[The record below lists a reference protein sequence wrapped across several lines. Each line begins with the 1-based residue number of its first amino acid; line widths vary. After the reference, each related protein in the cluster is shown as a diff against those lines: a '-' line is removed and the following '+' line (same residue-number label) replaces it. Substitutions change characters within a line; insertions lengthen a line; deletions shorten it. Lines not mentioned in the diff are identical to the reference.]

1 MAKRKNRENTYA
13 NNPLLERLQQAGT
26 KTNRSET
33 KHVAGASSSSS
44 LLWKR
49 ALVHVQV
56 LASDG
61 VEQHALAAI
70 GLDLLDSRGREGVR
84 LDSQAL
90 GRQLDRLAVLVVAAD
105 HLDLHPT
112 SCHQERR
119 RQAGR
124 QAGRQADRQ
133 THGLTEARERRR
145 ESARERETERERH
158 THTAGARH
166 HLLAAQ
172 DGRALLD
179 VKLVHVASLQAR
191 LVRHLGVVGTLVEHR
206 QVQEAVVGLLVP
218 VILIINY
225 Y

>member
-1 MAKRKNRENTYA
+1 MAKRKNTENTYA
-13 NNPLLERLQQAGT
+13 HNPLLERLQQVGT

-33 KHVAGASSSSS
+33 KHVAGASSCSSQ
-44 LLWKR
+44 LWKR

-112 SCHQERR
+112 SCYQERR

-124 QAGRQADRQ
+124 QTDRQ
-133 THGLTEARERRR
+133 TDTRTDRGEREKERAR
-145 ESARERETERERH
+145 ARERERERDRQRERQREREFIAESVLYIAH
-158 THTAGARH
+158 TSSVDHEMAR
-166 HLLAAQ
+166 
-172 DGRALLD
+172 DII
-179 VKLVHVASLQAR
+179 KNAS
-191 LVRHLGVVGTLVEHR
+191 
-206 QVQEAVVGLLVP
+206 
-218 VILIINY
+218 
-225 Y
+225 